1 MSVRQVDL
9 VKRWGCTAGA
19 VSMMVRDGMPLTSV
33 EAAESWR
40 KAHRGWNGDK
50 KSTPLFGSGTAADE
64 AAQPGTTE
72 QEPGGDGLQDMLRR
86 IRNAERDA
94 HKRYEALA
102 KQDGRGDEAGAALRA
117 WERAAGMR
125 MDLEGKI
132 EQHLRECG
140 QRLDK
145 GQVEDMV
152 GKVLGEIPKIMKR
165 WPNTLAPRCNPSEP
179 EVARLQLRE
188 AVEQFF
194 SALGKVV
201 GK

>member
-40 KAHRGWNGDK
+40 KAHRGWSGDK
-50 KSTPLFGSGTAADE
+50 KSTPLFGSGTAADQ
-64 AAQPGTTE
+64 AAQPGAEE

-86 IRNAERDA
+86 IRKAEQDA
-94 HKRYEALA
+94 HRRYEALT
-102 KQDGRGDEAGAALRA
+102 KLDGRADDVGAALRE
-117 WERAAGMR
+117 WQRAADMR
-125 MDLEGKI
+125 LELEVKI
-132 EQHLRECG
+132 EAHLVQSG
-140 QRLDK
+140 ARLDR
-145 GQVEDMV
+145 GQVEEIV
-152 GKVLGEIPKIMKR
+152 GKVLGEIPKILKR
-165 WPNTLAPRCNPSEP
+165 WPSTLAPRCNPTEP
-179 EVARLQLRE
+179 AVARLHIAE

-194 SALGKVV
+194 AQLGRVV